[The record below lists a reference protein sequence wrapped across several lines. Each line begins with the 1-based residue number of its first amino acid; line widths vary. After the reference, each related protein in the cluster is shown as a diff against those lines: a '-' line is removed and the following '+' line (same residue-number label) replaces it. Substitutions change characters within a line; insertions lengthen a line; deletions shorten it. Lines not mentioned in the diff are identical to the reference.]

1 MEKSSFVDYPI
12 ATIQGAPMSVS
23 RRYFLKYCIGSAAA
37 LGLEFPTFGT
47 LDKVLASAAAPSA
60 PTYPISQDVYT
71 TLQRTVNPFDSPPGS
86 FPALQPPSP
95 NTPSYLP
102 TIPPCDI
109 QLYAANSYGEWNY
122 VVASGDV
129 PVVPYLCPGMQNP
142 TQNPP
147 NITASTT
154 DPNQCATLLNFFAM
168 SDLHICD
175 KESPAR
181 SIFFGYDYGFSETPI
196 PLALAT
202 SSCYSGIL
210 LYTTQVLDAAVQ
222 TINALHEKAPFDFGI
237 ALGDAADNT
246 QYNELRWYIDVID
259 GKMIQPSSGKHL
271 GVSPNDPNGPID
283 YQQPYQAAGLD
294 KSIKWYQAVGNHD
307 QFWMGAAIVNNYVRN
322 TLVGPKV
329 LNIGIAA
336 PENILNT
343 RGSFMGVVDGSTEYG
358 TIKFAGPQA
367 EYEPPNPPPTV
378 AADPTR
384 RSLSIRQWMNEFFN
398 TTSQPVGHGF
408 QLVPPSMAAAGAACY
423 SFYPKADVPVKV
435 IVLDDTDKS
444 GANCADGALDNAR
457 FFWLQNELEE
467 GQAADELM
475 IVCAHVPL
483 HPYAQW
489 NPSDGSP
496 YGYFSNWGPDSPI
509 SQQELLATLWSYPNL
524 VLWVAGHMH
533 RNTIT
538 PQPNPTADNP
548 DYGFWTVET
557 PSLRDFPQQF
567 RHIQIVRNPEGNIST
582 FVLSVD
588 HGAAPLEDGSPSPAL
603 KSRQCAISAQQI
615 FANAGQ
621 QGPNM
626 DPATCVYNAELVIQ
640 LGQLSQG
647 LQNIIMNISPVVSS
661 FVINGNAASTKRGIV
676 TLNNTVVG
684 STPTQYRAG
693 ESPLS
698 GTTGGWLPYS
708 NAPSFTLSSAPGAKT
723 VYFQVMDGSGKVSA
737 VVIDKIIALA

>member
-1 MEKSSFVDYPI
+1 
-12 ATIQGAPMSVS
+12 
-23 RRYFLKYCIGSAAA
+23 
-37 LGLEFPTFGT
+37 
-47 LDKVLASAAAPSA
+47 
-60 PTYPISQDVYT
+60 
-71 TLQRTVNPFDSPPGS
+71 
-86 FPALQPPSP
+86 
-95 NTPSYLP
+95 
-102 TIPPCDI
+102 
-109 QLYAANSYGEWNY
+109 
-122 VVASGDV
+122 
-129 PVVPYLCPGMQNP
+129 
-142 TQNPP
+142 
-147 NITASTT
+147 
-154 DPNQCATLLNFFAM
+154 M
-168 SDLHICD
+168 SDVHLAD

-181 SIFFGYDYGFSETPI
+181 SLFFGYDYNSISYI

-202 SSCYSGIL
+202 SSCYSGII

-222 TINALHEKAPFDFGI
+222 TINALHKKAPFDFGI

-246 QYNELRWYIDVID
+246 QYNELRWYIDVMD
-259 GKMIQPSSGKHL
+259 GKKIVPSSGKHL

-307 QFWMGAAIVNNYVRN
+307 QFWMGAALVNDYVRN

-329 LNIGIAA
+329 LNIQIAA
-336 PENILNT
+336 PDKILDPP
-343 RGSFMGVVDGSTEYG
+343 RGYFMGVVDGSDPYG
-358 TIKFAGPQA
+358 KIKFAGPQA
-367 EYEPPNPPPTV
+367 EFEPPNPPPIV
-378 AADPTR
+378 AADPNR
-384 RSLSIRQWMNEFFN
+384 RSLSIGQWMNEFFN
-398 TTSQPVGHGF
+398 TTSQPAGHGF

-423 SFYPKADVPVKV
+423 SFYPKSDVPVKV

-467 GQAADELM
+467 GQNADELM

-483 HPYAQW
+483 NPYAQW
-489 NPSDGSP
+489 NPTDGGP
-496 YGYFSNWGPDSPI
+496 YQYLSNWDTKSPI

-524 VLWVAGHMH
+524 ILWVAGHMH

-538 PQPNPTADNP
+538 PQPNPYAENP

-603 KSRQCAISAQQI
+603 KSRQCAIGAQQI

-626 DPATCVYNAELVIQ
+626 DPATCVYNAELVTQ
-640 LGQLSQG
+640 LGQLSQK
-647 LQNIIMNISPVVSS
+647 LRSKITNISPVVSS
-661 FVINGNAASTKRGIV
+661 FEISGNAGSATSHVV

-693 ESPLS
+693 ESPFS
-698 GTTGGWLPYS
+698 GNGGWLPYS
-708 NAPSFTLSSAPGAKT
+708 QAPSFTLSSTPGAKT
-723 VYFQVMDGSGKVSA
+723 VYFQVMDGSGKESA
-737 VVIDKIIALA
+737 VVSDSIRGGLAG